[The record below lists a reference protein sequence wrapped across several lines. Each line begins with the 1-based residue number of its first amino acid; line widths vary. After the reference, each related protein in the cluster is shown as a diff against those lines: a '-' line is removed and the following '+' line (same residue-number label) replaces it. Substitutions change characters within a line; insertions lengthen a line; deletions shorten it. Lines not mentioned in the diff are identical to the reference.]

1 MIIICTLLTLV
12 SLLLAV
18 LGVAYQHSY
27 VTKNPFSVKR
37 MLKESSV
44 RKRVFLIITLL
55 IFAAMAVLGSIFCE
69 QKEFTSVQMVQNVLL
84 WEGLYL
90 IAWID
95 FRMKKIPNLLLLI
108 LAGIRVMGIA
118 AEILVDG
125 QEWLFAILASLLG
138 MIFGVVI
145 ILICMFFSRGG
156 IGAGD
161 VKLYGIIGLYFGVA
175 GLINIMFHSILI
187 AAIVA
192 VIMLLS
198 RKAKMKSSLPMAP
211 FVFIGLTVYYIFL

>member
-69 QKEFTSVQMVQNVLL
+69 QRNSRLCK
-84 WEGLYL
+84 WC
-90 IAWID
+90 
-95 FRMKKIPNLLLLI
+95 R
-108 LAGIRVMGIA
+108 
-118 AEILVDG
+118 
-125 QEWLFAILASLLG
+125 
-138 MIFGVVI
+138 
-145 ILICMFFSRGG
+145 MFF
-156 IGAGD
+156 
-161 VKLYGIIGLYFGVA
+161 YGKDCI
-175 GLINIMFHSILI
+175 
-187 AAIVA
+187 
-192 VIMLLS
+192 
-198 RKAKMKSSLPMAP
+198 
-211 FVFIGLTVYYIFL
+211 